1 MNVYLLPVVGALL
14 LVVLAAIGAA
24 FWQRRRQTLHTA
36 RLQDLLDLADALERD
51 LKSCRRN
58 LAQAHAVMSV
68 NPDSPAASEQ
78 DAQHAVDAGLR
89 ALLQQRLWIRDR
101 SAQASASEFDAAAT
115 SVRHIRARLQPL
127 LLALAQAQSALD
139 QAMREHIRQEG
150 KS

>member
-1 MNVYLLPVVGALL
+1 MNVYLLPVVSALL
-14 LVVLAAIGAA
+14 LVILAAIGVAL
-24 FWQRRRQTLHTA
+24 WQRRRQALHTA
-36 RLQDLLDLADALERD
+36 RLQNLLDLADALERD
-51 LKSCRRN
+51 LKACGRN

-78 DAQHAVDAGLR
+78 DARHAVDAGLR

-101 SAQASASEFDAAAT
+101 SAQASATEFDAAAT

-139 QAMREHIRQEG
+139 QAMREHIRQDGEP
-150 KS
+150 